1 MTEKQ
6 MKQLTKMIIEAID
19 DKQRELDKE
28 FYANIDSRTDFAYS
42 PPPVEQVTS
51 ESERVLNRLH
61 ELYAMQVKLIS
72 EEKFELAEEIKLTIK
87 SIKENLYK
95 L

>member
-6 MKQLTKMIIEAID
+6 MRQLTEMIIEAID

-28 FYANIDSRTDFAYS
+28 FYANIDNRVDIAYS
-42 PPPVEQVTS
+42 PHPVDQAQS
-51 ESERVLNRLH
+51 ENERVLNKLH
-61 ELYAMQVKLIS
+61 DLYGMQLKLIS
-72 EEKFELAEEIKLTIK
+72 EEKFELAEEIKQTILTIK
-87 SIKENLYK
+87 KNYK

>member
-6 MKQLTKMIIEAID
+6 MKQLTEMIIEAID

-28 FYANIDSRTDFAYS
+28 FYANIDNRVDIAYS
-42 PPPVEQVTS
+42 PHPVDQAQS
-51 ESERVLNRLH
+51 ENERVLNKLH
-61 ELYAMQVKLIS
+61 DLYSMQLKLIS
-72 EEKFELAEEIKLTIK
+72 EEKFELAEEIKQTIK
-87 SIKENLYK
+87 GIKEKYK

>member
-6 MKQLTKMIIEAID
+6 MRQLTEMIIKAID

-28 FYANIDSRTDFAYS
+28 FYANIDNRVDIAYS
-42 PPPVEQVTS
+42 PHPLDQAQS
-51 ESERVLNRLH
+51 ENERVLNKLH
-61 ELYAMQVKLIS
+61 DLYSMQLKLIS
-72 EEKFELAEEIKLTIK
+72 EEKFELAEEIKQTIAT
-87 SIKENLYK
+87 IKENYK

>member
-6 MKQLTKMIIEAID
+6 MKQLTEMIIEAID

-28 FYANIDSRTDFAYS
+28 FYANIDNRVDIAYS
-42 PPPVEQVTS
+42 PHPVDQVQS
-51 ESERVLNRLH
+51 ENERVLNKLH
-61 ELYAMQVKLIS
+61 DLYGMQLKLIS
-72 EEKFELAEEIKLTIK
+72 EEKFELAEEIKQTIAT
-87 SIKENLYK
+87 IKENYK